1 MLVFTEQ
8 AVGAFEPH
16 YRRISFSRLVSF
28 HFPLLPFKFLT
39 LSSHFAMLKVA
50 IVSKD
55 LPITGEF
62 ICISQS

>member
-8 AVGAFEPH
+8 AVGAFGPH
-16 YRRISFSRLVSF
+16 YHGISFSPPVSF
-28 HFPLLPFKFLT
+28 HFPPASFQVPT
-39 LSSHFAMLKVA
+39 LHSHFAMLKVA